1 MGIAVG
7 RRRTPHL
14 RFALSCGILVLL
26 MGVLACQF
34 VETPTRPRPTSDSP
48 THPRPTSGAA
58 SPAPVLQLRLAVAPV
73 ATDIPDYDRG
83 EWRHWNDVDRD
94 CQNARHEVLIEESTT
109 PVTFKSDERCRVA
122 TGNWTGPYTG
132 TEVDDAS
139 QLDIDHMVPLANA
152 HRSGGWA
159 WDRDRKAAFAND
171 LEFPEH
177 LIAATAKA
185 NRAKGADGPED
196 WRPPDRGYW
205 CKYATDWTT
214 IKGRWGLT
222 ATEREFR
229 ALEEMLATC
238 GSPASVEPDYLPVSQ
253 EGSAPSGPTETPTE
267 TPTDAPTTTGP
278 TPSAGGDR
286 DCGDFSTWR
295 EAQDFFEAKGG
306 PAEDPH
312 GLDRDGDGNACG
324 SLPGAP

>member
-1 MGIAVG
+1 MSRNVLTSG
-7 RRRTPHL
+7 
-14 RFALSCGILVLL
+14 FLVLL
-26 MGVLACQF
+26 MGLLACQLP
-34 VETPTRPRPTSDSP
+34 ETPTPTPTPARPASL
-48 THPRPTSGAA
+48 RPTSGPTSLQPTSLQPTSGPA
-58 SPAPVLQLRLAVAPV
+58 SRGLQLRLAVAP
-73 ATDIPDYDRG
+73 AAADIPDYDRG

-94 CQNARHEVLIEESTT
+94 CQNARQEVLIEESTT

-132 TEVDDAS
+132 TEVDDPS
-139 QLDIDHMVPLANA
+139 RLDVDHMVPLANA

-171 LEFPEH
+171 LEFPGH
-177 LIAATAKA
+177 LIATTASA

-205 CKYATDWTT
+205 CKYATDWIT
-214 IKGRWGLT
+214 IKDRWELT
-222 ATEREFR
+222 ATEREFQ

-238 GSPASVEPDYLPVSQ
+238 GSPASVEPDYLPGSQ
-253 EGSAPSGPTETPTE
+253 DGSAPSGPIE
-267 TPTDAPTTTGP
+267 TPTDAPTMKEP
-278 TPSAGGDR
+278 TPIVGGDR
-286 DCGDFSTWR
+286 NCGDFSTWR

-312 GLDRDGDGNACG
+312 DLDRDGDGNACG

>member
-1 MGIAVG
+1 
-7 RRRTPHL
+7 
-14 RFALSCGILVLL
+14 

-73 ATDIPDYDRG
+73 AADRPGYDRG

-152 HRSGGWA
+152 HWSGGWA

-171 LEFPEH
+171 LEFPGH
-177 LIAATAKA
+177 LIAATPKA
-185 NRAKGADGPED
+185 TGQGRR
-196 WRPPDRGYW
+196 RPRGLAASDRDYW
-205 CKYATDWTT
+205 CKYATDWIT
-214 IKGRWGLT
+214 IKGRWGLM

-238 GSPASVEPDYLPVSQ
+238 GSPASV
-253 EGSAPSGPTETPTE
+253 SGLL
-267 TPTDAPTTTGP
+267 
-278 TPSAGGDR
+278 AGIPGRISSGGTHR
-286 DCGDFSTWR
+286 DS
-295 EAQDFFEAKGG
+295 
-306 PAEDPH
+306 H
-312 GLDRDGDGNACG
+312 
-324 SLPGAP
+324 